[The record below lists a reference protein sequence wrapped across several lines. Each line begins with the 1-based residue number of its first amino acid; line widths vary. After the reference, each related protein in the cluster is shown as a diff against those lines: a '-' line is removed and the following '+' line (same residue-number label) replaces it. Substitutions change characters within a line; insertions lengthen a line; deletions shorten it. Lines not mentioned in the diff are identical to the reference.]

1 MLNKPWLVLSQATCL
16 ERGVGRRKWSKS
28 CYQFKE
34 SRSFRLPDLY
44 PFHILGHCTMV
55 ETFSGTSHSEQ
66 IKIEFNDY
74 SVNLIDVAD
83 QSVGLKL
90 LTSAVDRQKLKLLMT
105 SLACLL
111 SLLNQWSKDKI
122 RLWLKLSHSK
132 WKNEQC
138 LRSHTVI
145 STSWSCW
152 GTSHVILGNSVNILE
167 TLFPHLW
174 NNTYLTHK

>member
-1 MLNKPWLVLSQATCL
+1 MPWKGCWEGKASL
-16 ERGVGRRKWSKS
+16 KS
-28 CYQFKE
+28 CYQFEE
-34 SRSFRLPDLY
+34 SGIFRLLDLY
-44 PFHILGHCTMV
+44 PFSILGHCTMV
-55 ETFSGTSHSEQ
+55 ETISGTSYPEQ
-66 IKIEFNDY
+66 IKIEFGNY

-90 LTSAVDRQKLKLLMT
+90 LTSSVDRQKLKLLMT

-122 RLWLKLSHSK
+122 RLWLKLSHSE

-138 LRSHTVI
+138 LWSHTVT
-145 STSWSCW
+145 STSWSSC
-152 GTSHVILGNSVNILE
+152 GTSHVILGSSVNISE